1 MVEFGTGLRA
11 RLARENPMAPNGG
24 ARRRLVE
31 SPDLRPFYELMKR
44 EAFVF
49 SQLQADGPEAQ
60 GQAGATAVLIS
71 SRTQKGTLG

>member
-31 SPDLRPFYELMKR
+31 SPDLRPFYELMTR
-44 EAFVF
+44 ETFVF
-49 SQLQADGPEAQ
+49 NNFKPTAPRPKGKLAQ
-60 GQAGATAVLIS
+60 RLS
-71 SRTQKGTLG
+71 

>member
-11 RLARENPMAPNGG
+11 RLARENPMASNG
-24 ARRRLVE
+24 AARRLVE

-49 SQLQADGPEAQ
+49 SNFKPTAPRPKRKLAQ
-60 GQAGATAVLIS
+60 RLS
-71 SRTQKGTLG
+71 